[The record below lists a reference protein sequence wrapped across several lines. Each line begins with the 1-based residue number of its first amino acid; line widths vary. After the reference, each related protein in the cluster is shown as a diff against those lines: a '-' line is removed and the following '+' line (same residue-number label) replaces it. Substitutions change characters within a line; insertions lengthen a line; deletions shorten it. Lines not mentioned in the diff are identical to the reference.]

1 MNADASFVDTGII
14 RDDEALRLKRYLL
27 DEQEF
32 FNLLLSFDDVSRR
45 PQLLAALVKAEQSMR
60 QVLLFKESQVNRG
73 LSYRD
78 EWQVC
83 LAHCNSMAERRTQLV
98 TQRNSGW
105 NRLTKLLLS
114 LRSEE
119 LGFQLGGALEE
130 QMRAWDVLVTRFDRA
145 PTLPELKGQ
154 DQAFRAVEAQVL
166 TNLRATISVG
176 WERSPIIPVK
186 VLQLM
191 ASINNHQLA
200 RTRAIEAF
208 EANDVAMRLERLIDS
223 VTGAF
228 LLDEILARR
237 M

>member
-1 MNADASFVDTGII
+1 MNADASFVDMGVN
-14 RDDEALRLKRYLL
+14 RGDVALRLKRHSL

-32 FNLLLSFDDVSRR
+32 DRLLSFNDVSRR
-45 PQLLAALVKAEQSMR
+45 PQLLAALLNAEQSMR

-78 EWQVC
+78 EWQAYV
-83 LAHCNSMAERRTQLV
+83 AHYNSMTERRTQAV
-98 TQRNSGW
+98 TRRNNGW

-114 LRSEE
+114 FRSEE
-119 LGFQLGGALEE
+119 LGFHLGGALEE
-130 QMRAWDVLVTRFDRA
+130 QMRAWDVLVMRVDRA
-145 PTLPELKGQ
+145 PTLPELKCQ

-166 TNLRATISVG
+166 TNLRALISVG
-176 WERSPIIPVK
+176 WEGSPIIFVK

-208 EANDVAMRLERLIDS
+208 EANDVAMLCERLIDS

-228 LLDEILARR
+228 LPDEILTRR

>member
-14 RDDEALRLKRYLL
+14 RDDAALRLKRYLL
-27 DEQEF
+27 DEQE

-45 PQLLAALVKAEQSMR
+45 PQLLAALLKAEQSMR

-114 LRSEE
+114 FRSEE

-176 WERSPIIPVK
+176 WERFPIIPVK

-228 LLDEILARR
+228 LLDEILDRR